1 MNIKALSFSLIL
13 SLLLPFHAA
22 ATGNEPIKATVAEAW
37 TRAKAHHALLKA
49 KGKEVESAR
58 ALLRQERLFEN
69 PEVAVSHNV
78 NNPVTHRYFET
89 NREGQTDIQLS
100 QRIYIAGQRGQRIRK
115 ADAELRRTEADHDDA
130 TRLLRRDLSQ
140 QMVELAGAREKQA
153 VVEREIASAQ
163 TILRA
168 FEAQQQKGNV
178 AAAEVMRLRSQYVQ
192 LLRERGEVE
201 ASLTALQ
208 QSIALMLGTDAAVGI
223 IPQVDYEATVA
234 SLSEIE
240 LHDLVGDL
248 SNRPDMQSFRHDMAS
263 AAHDIKLQKANA
275 WPTVS
280 LTGEWDKNG
289 SIGRNFFA
297 VGLTM
302 TLPLFNQ
309 NQGNI
314 RAARATLEAKQ
325 MEYEWQRNQAAS
337 KLDQDW
343 KQLQSSLRIADEA
356 ARHLSAANEGL
367 MQQMERMYLARN
379 ISLLELIDYYQAY
392 KDNHFLLIDSRGKV
406 LSLMA
411 EMDLEIK

>member
-22 ATGNEPIKATVAEAW
+22 ATGNEPIKVTVAEAW
-37 TRAKAHHALLKA
+37 TRVKAHHALLKA

-115 ADAELRRTEADHDDA
+115 ADAELRCAEADHDDA
-130 TRLLRRDLSQ
+130 TRLLRCDLIQ

-192 LLRERGEVE
+192 
-201 ASLTALQ
+201 Q
-208 QSIALMLGTDAAVGI
+208 HDA
-223 IPQVDYEATVA
+223 
-234 SLSEIE
+234 
-240 LHDLVGDL
+240 
-248 SNRPDMQSFRHDMAS
+248 
-263 AAHDIKLQKANA
+263 
-275 WPTVS
+275 
-280 LTGEWDKNG
+280 
-289 SIGRNFFA
+289 
-297 VGLTM
+297 
-302 TLPLFNQ
+302 
-309 NQGNI
+309 
-314 RAARATLEAKQ
+314 
-325 MEYEWQRNQAAS
+325 
-337 KLDQDW
+337 
-343 KQLQSSLRIADEA
+343 
-356 ARHLSAANEGL
+356 
-367 MQQMERMYLARN
+367 
-379 ISLLELIDYYQAY
+379 
-392 KDNHFLLIDSRGKV
+392 
-406 LSLMA
+406 
-411 EMDLEIK
+411 

>member
-13 SLLLPFHAA
+13 SLHLPFHAD
-22 ATGNEPIKATVAEAW
+22 ATGNEPIKATVAEAR

-69 PEVAVSHNV
+69 PEVA
-78 NNPVTHRYFET
+78 
-89 NREGQTDIQLS
+89 
-100 QRIYIAGQRGQRIRK
+100 
-115 ADAELRRTEADHDDA
+115 
-130 TRLLRRDLSQ
+130 
-140 QMVELAGAREKQA
+140 
-153 VVEREIASAQ
+153 
-163 TILRA
+163 
-168 FEAQQQKGNV
+168 
-178 AAAEVMRLRSQYVQ
+178 AAEVMRLRSQYVQ

-201 ASLTALQ
+201 ARLTALQ
-208 QSIALMLGTDAAVGI
+208 QSIALMLGTDAEAGI

-234 SLSEIE
+234 LLSEIE

-280 LTGEWDKNG
+280 LTDEWDKNG

-392 KDNHFLLIDSRGKV
+392 KDNHFLLIDSREKV